1 MKGWPKSSR
10 RANLAGVET
19 PVHFYA
25 EKQLREPILVLCYA
39 GWNDGGDAATT
50 AGRFLL
56 EAFSAKSYAYIDSE
70 EFLDFTVVRPQ
81 VRLAEGSTREIRW
94 PNLEFFSIEVES
106 QPFDMIVGLG
116 VEPHLRWKAYT
127 RAVLEFVERAGVRLV
142 ILLGAMLDDV
152 IYSQPVQ
159 VAGFTSEPEL
169 QKQLG
174 LSGSSYEGPT
184 GIVGVLG
191 EALRRKGTPTL
202 SLWARLPHY
211 VSQTPYTRASL
222 ALLQKVEAIT
232 RFPVD
237 LTPLEAQAAE
247 FDQSVSE
254 MIANDPQLSAYVRE
268 LKRRA
273 FSQ

>member
-1 MKGWPKSSR
+1 
-10 RANLAGVET
+10 VET
-19 PVHFYA
+19 PVHYFA
-25 EKQLREPILVLCYA
+25 ERQLRDPVLVLCYA

-56 EAFSAKSYAYIDSE
+56 EAYSAQNYAYIDSE

-81 VRLAEGSTREIRW
+81 VRQGEGGARKIRW
-94 PNLEFFSIEVES
+94 PNLEFFSIELES
-106 QPFDMIVGLG
+106 QSFDLLVGLG

-127 RAVLEFVERAGVRLV
+127 RAMLEFVERTGVRRV
-142 ILLGAMLDDV
+142 ILLGALLDEV

-159 VAGFTSEPEL
+159 VSGFSADPEL
-169 QKQLG
+169 QKELG
-174 LSGSSYEGPT
+174 LDRSTYEGPT

-191 EALRRKGTPTL
+191 AAFQGAGVETV

-211 VSQTPYTRASL
+211 VSQTPYMRASL

-232 RFPVD
+232 HFPID
-237 LTPLEAQAAE
+237 LSPLEKQAAE
-247 FDQSVSE
+247 FDQTVSE

>member
-1 MKGWPKSSR
+1 M
-10 RANLAGVET
+10 ET
-19 PVHFYA
+19 PVHYFA
-25 EKQLREPILVLCYA
+25 ERQLRAPVLVLCYA

-56 EAFSAKSYAYIDSE
+56 EAYSAQNYAYIDSE

-81 VRLAEGSTREIRW
+81 VRQGEGSARKIRW
-94 PNLEFFSIEVES
+94 PNLEFFSIGLES
-106 QPFDMIVGLG
+106 QPFDLLVGLG

-127 RAVLEFVERAGVRLV
+127 RAMLEFVERTGVRRI
-142 ILLGAMLDDV
+142 ILLGALLDEV

-159 VAGFTSEPEL
+159 VSGFTADPEL
-169 QKQLG
+169 QKELG
-174 LSGSSYEGPT
+174 LDLSTYEGPT
-184 GIVGVLG
+184 GIVGVLAAAFQG
-191 EALRRKGTPTL
+191 AGVETV

-211 VSQTPYTRASL
+211 VSQAPYMRASL

-232 RFPVD
+232 HFPMD
-237 LTPLEAQAAE
+237 LSPLEKQAAE
-247 FDQSVSE
+247 FDQTVSE

>member
-1 MKGWPKSSR
+1 M
-10 RANLAGVET
+10 ET

-25 EKQLREPILVLCYA
+25 EKQLREPVLVLCYA

-81 VRLAEGSTREIRW
+81 VRMAEENTRKIRW

-106 QPFDMIVGLG
+106 QPFDMLVGLG

-191 EALRRKGTPTL
+191 EALRSKGTPTL

>member
-1 MKGWPKSSR
+1 M
-10 RANLAGVET
+10 ET
-19 PVHFYA
+19 PVRFYGDR
-25 EKQLREPILVLCYA
+25 ELRDPVLVLCFA
-39 GWNDGGDAATT
+39 GWSDGGEAATT

-56 EAFSAKSYAYIDSE
+56 EAFAAKSFACVDSE

-81 VRLAEGSTREIRW
+81 VRPGEGEARSINW

-106 QPFDMIVGLG
+106 QPFDLVVGLG
-116 VEPHLRWKAYT
+116 AEPHLRWKAYT
-127 RAVLEFVERAGVRLV
+127 RAMLEFVERAGIRTV
-142 ILLGAMLDDV
+142 ILLGAMLDEV

-159 VAGFTSEPEL
+159 VSGFAADPEVR
-169 QKQLG
+169 KRLG
-174 LSGSSYEGPT
+174 LGRSTYEGPT
-184 GIVGVLG
+184 GIVGVLS
-191 EALRRKGTPTL
+191 EALREVGVRTL

-211 VSQTPYTRASL
+211 VAQTPYMRASL
-222 ALLQKVEAIT
+222 ALLQKVEMIT
-232 RFPVD
+232 NFPID

-247 FDQSVSE
+247 FDQTVSE

>member
-1 MKGWPKSSR
+1 
-10 RANLAGVET
+10 VET

-25 EKQLREPILVLCYA
+25 ERQLRDPILVLCYA

-56 EAFSAKSYAYIDSE
+56 EAFSAQPFAYVDSE

-81 VRLAEGSTREIRW
+81 VRQDEQSGRRIKW
-94 PNLEFFSIEVES
+94 PNLELFSIEIES
-106 QPFDMIVGLG
+106 QPFDLLVGLG

-127 RAVLEFVERAGVRLV
+127 RALLEFVERSGVRMV
-142 ILLGAMLDDV
+142 ILLGALLDEV

-159 VAGFTSEPEL
+159 VSGFAADSEL
-169 QKQLG
+169 QKRLG
-174 LSGSSYEGPT
+174 FSRSTYEGPT
-184 GIVGVLG
+184 GIVGVLS
-191 EALRRKGTPTL
+191 EAIRETGVETL

-211 VSQTPYTRASL
+211 VAQTPYTRASL
-222 ALLQKVEAIT
+222 ALLQKLEEIT
-232 RFPVD
+232 KFPID
-237 LTPLEAQAAE
+237 LTPLQAKAAE
-247 FDQSVSE
+247 FDQTVSE
-254 MIANDPQLSAYVRE
+254 MIASDPQLSAYVRE